1 VILPGAVLGVLGG
14 GQLGRMFTVRAR
26 EMGYRVIVLD
36 PDHGS
41 PAGAIADHHIAAQYD
56 DAIALEEMATK
67 CAAITTEFENVPA
80 DVLARLAERVPVRPG
95 PEAVAIAQDRIA
107 EKAYL
112 QREGFPTTPFQVV
125 RSPDD
130 LARAWDAVG
139 SPALLKTARLGYD
152 GKGQASVT
160 DRESL
165 TDAFARFRGASCVL
179 ERRLDLEA
187 ELSVVLARGV
197 DGELACFPPIENVHV
212 NGILYTSTVP
222 ARVTTALTDEAR
234 DLAMSL
240 AARLEYVGV
249 MAVEMFVAD
258 GGALFVNELAPR
270 PHNSGHFTLDACVTD
285 QFEQQVRALC
295 GLPLGDPRLISP
307 VAMINLLGDLWH
319 DGDPPWHN
327 ALSRHG
333 VKLHLY
339 GKHHPRPGR
348 KMGHLNCL
356 AGSADE
362 ALALALDAHQALA
375 APAPAPAP
383 AAASTS

>member
-1 VILPGAVLGVLGG
+1 MILPGAVLGVLGG

-56 DAIALEEMATK
+56 DPIALEEMAAK

-80 DVLARLAERVPVRPG
+80 DVLAGLAQRVPVRPG
-95 PEAVAIAQDRIA
+95 PEPVAIAQDRIA
-107 EKAYL
+107 EKRYL
-112 QREGFPTTPFQVV
+112 EREGFPTAPFSIV
-125 RSPDD
+125 RSQDD
-130 LARAWDAVG
+130 LAGAWETVG
-139 SPALLKTARLGYD
+139 PPALLKTARLGYD
-152 GKGQASVT
+152 GKGQASVS
-160 DRESL
+160 DPEAL
-165 TDAFARFRGASCVL
+165 AEAFAGFRRASCIL
-179 ERRLDLEA
+179 ERRLNLEA
-187 ELSVVLARGV
+187 ELSVVLARGA
-197 DGELACFPPIENVHV
+197 DGEVASFPTIENVHV
-212 NGILYTSTVP
+212 DGILYTSTIP
-222 ARVTTALTDEAR
+222 ARVTTALADQAR
-234 DLAMSL
+234 DMAVSL
-240 AARLEYVGV
+240 ADRLEYVGV
-249 MAVEMFVAD
+249 MAVEMFVAS

-319 DGDPPWHN
+319 DGDPPWQD

-362 ALALALDAHQALA
+362 ALALAQEAHQALA
-375 APAPAPAP
+375 TS
-383 AAASTS
+383 AAAAAPSAP

>member
-1 VILPGAVLGVLGG
+1 MILPGAVLGVLGG

-41 PAGAIADHHIAAQYD
+41 PAGAIADHHIAAQYHD
-56 DAIALEEMATK
+56 PIALEEMATK

-80 DVLARLAERVPVRPG
+80 DVLVELAQRVPVRPG

-107 EKAYL
+107 EKTYL
-112 QREGFPTTPFQVV
+112 EREGFPTTAFQVV
-125 RSPDD
+125 NCPDD
-130 LARAWDAVG
+130 LALAWDAVG
-139 SPALLKTARLGYD
+139 PPALLKTARLGYD

-160 DRESL
+160 DPESL
-165 TDAFARFRGASCVL
+165 ADAFAGFRGAPCVL
-179 ERRLDLEA
+179 ERRLDLQA
-187 ELSVVLARGV
+187 ELSVVLARGD
-197 DGELACFPPIENVHV
+197 DGELACFPPIENVHR
-212 NGILYTSTVP
+212 NGVLYTATVP
-222 ARVTTALTDEAR
+222 ARVTPALVDQAR
-234 DLAMSL
+234 DLAVSL

-258 GGALFVNELAPR
+258 GGSLFVNELAPR

-319 DGDPPWHN
+319 DGNPPWHN

-362 ALALALDAHQALA
+362 ALALARDAHEALA
-375 APAPAPAP
+375 APT
-383 AAASTS
+383 AASAP